1 MDWNLINIR
10 NERALRNLYCFLLA
24 YVLVRSNIFLRFWCG
39 PSKILTMVMTMFGL
53 LKASQKALIFVVAS
67 LMLVACGS
75 GSGDSK
81 KSSDNNVLS
90 QDTQFMYVQRSVTQD
105 SQFNAERLKL
115 SKTNR
120 DSSPFD
126 LASPYEFK
134 VGAQLMSRSS
144 LDVNAIDTE
153 VLTSYFK
160 STEYDVKDLNVS
172 PDGQF
177 LVFTAHGPHDHLTDY
192 TWNIYE
198 YNFKDKSI
206 RRIIE
211 DDLIANAGQDTNP
224 TYALDGSII
233 FSSDRAVGNPNSP
246 VDNVVD
252 QYQADNCYKVG
263 PNEKPSLLHSMT
275 NHGENILQLTYGK
288 NHDTKPTTLKDG
300 RIAFVRWSR
309 TYELLQGCPVDST
322 TTQSGDIFNAQYPA
336 GLEVPSK
343 WPLAAVCANAHS
355 TPIGKVLASNHYT
368 ILRITAD
375 GNELQQLYKTVT
387 LTGSDESFIG
397 IEHIVQ
403 AENGQLAALL
413 KHQYNQTLGGNIV
426 ELQSPDSTTNTTV
439 FGNIAP
445 LPLMTGEV
453 DLYPNQHSVNGW
465 YSAVW
470 PYRDGTGR
478 LLVSWSQCSTVSN
491 GVNTFCQSSDEP
503 GEVNGQYGIWVFDEK
518 TQSRLPVVRARKNTV
533 YSDIAVSQPN
543 NGLDFPFDPYNIGFV
558 DNLDTN
564 RVICDDP
571 GIVVP
576 PLGNTYASSAP
587 TYASSAAASTP
598 VIIVY
603 SSAASNTVVVTNS
616 SAASM
621 PVVIAN
627 SSAASMPVVIAN
639 SSVASIRVV
648 IANSSVASTP
658 VAITSSVAASTPVIT
673 NSSAASTPVIAS
685 SAAAHPNSSVAVNS
699 SSAAINTI
707 ATANAGANQTGNVGS
722 TFTLD
727 GSGSRDAD
735 GDVLTYKWLLISSP
749 ADSNL
754 AQVNWASVKPSVIPD
769 KAGNY
774 VVQLIVNDGKQDS
787 LPARVV
793 ITAVQPNQKPVAN
806 GGPDQ
811 SVNVSESVILSA
823 VGSSD
828 ADGDALTYGWTLIAQ
843 PANSSLALS
852 NASSVTTGFN
862 PEHQGVYSFQL
873 IVRDGSVN
881 GEPDTVVVT
890 VVQPNRKPLANAG
903 ADQHANIGSLV
914 TLDGSGSSD
923 VDGDA
928 LTYKWEIISPA
939 QTITK
944 LSSPSTV
951 MPTFTIL
958 DHGIYVVRLIVND
971 GKLDSDPD
979 TVSFEVGNVKPVANA
994 GADQKGYVDTVA
1006 QLNASL
1012 SSDVDGDVLTYK
1024 WRIVAAPEASNAQIV
1039 GATAV
1044 MPVFT
1049 PDEYGIYT
1057 IELVVNDGLI
1067 SSDPDTVVI
1076 DTRNSRPVAN
1086 AGADQSVS
1094 IDDLAVLNGIGSV
1107 DADDQTLT
1115 YSWSVLS
1122 RPVGSTVALLTPNE
1136 SIAKLK
1142 IDKAGSYVIQ
1152 LVVNDG
1158 IESSEPDTVVL
1169 NTKNIRPIAEA
1180 GKNKTV
1186 YIGDQVSLDGSAS
1199 YDSDG
1204 DKLNYNWSLTTKP
1217 SASISSLLNLNAVNP
1232 TFKADKEGTY
1242 IAQLIVNDG
1251 TLDSAPDTVTIT
1263 VEQPV
1268 CNIDS
1273 NTTRTL
1279 PVTVRDFKAYR
1290 ETGGH
1295 IDFENKNT
1303 SDLGIVEVNLGADHL
1318 PVYANKSGG
1327 TPSTHGATYFN
1338 QWFRDVSGIN
1348 TNIPKTLQL
1357 KRTVG
1362 SSIWTYHN
1370 EDFFPIDGLGFGNYL
1385 QTGHNFHFTLEAH
1398 LVFNYNGGEVFK
1410 FQGDDDL
1417 WVFIN
1422 GKRVIDLGGVHSVQ
1436 NGSVDLDDQAVKLG
1450 IVKGESYTF
1459 DLFFA
1464 ERHTT
1469 KSEFMFQ
1476 TDINLECIPTAH

>member
-1 MDWNLINIR
+1 
-10 NERALRNLYCFLLA
+10 
-24 YVLVRSNIFLRFWCG
+24 
-39 PSKILTMVMTMFGL
+39 MFGL
-53 LKASQKALIFVVAS
+53 LKASQKAFILLVAS
-67 LMLVACGS
+67 LILVACGS

-81 KSSDNNVLS
+81 KSADNNVLS
-90 QDTQFMYVQRSVTQD
+90 QDTQFMYVQRNVAQD
-105 SQFNAERLKL
+105 FQFNTERLKL

-134 VGAQLMSRSS
+134 AGAQLMSRSS

-153 VLTSYFK
+153 VLTSYFN
-160 STEYDVKDLNVS
+160 SSEYDVKDLNIS
-172 PDGQF
+172 PDGQY
-177 LVFTAHGPHDHLTDY
+177 LVFAAHGPHDHLTDY

-198 YNFKDKSI
+198 YSFKDKSI

-224 TYALDGSII
+224 TYALDGSIV

-246 VDNVVD
+246 VDNIVD

-275 NHGENILQLTYGK
+275 NNGENILQLTYGR

-309 TYELLQGCPVDST
+309 TYELLQNCPVDGATTST
-322 TTQSGDIFNAQYPA
+322 TDIFNAQYPT
-336 GLEVPSK
+336 GLDMPAQWS
-343 WPLAAVCANAHS
+343 LAAVCANAHS

-375 GNELQQLYKTVT
+375 GKELQQLYKTVT

-413 KHQYNQTLGGNIV
+413 KHQYTQSLGGNIV
-426 ELQSPDSTTNTTV
+426 ELQSPESVTATSV

-445 LPLMTGEV
+445 VPVMTGEV

-491 GVNTFCQSSDEP
+491 GINTFCQSSNEP
-503 GEVNGQYGIWVFDEK
+503 GKVNGQYGIWVFDEK
-518 TQSRLPVVRARKNTV
+518 TQSRLPVVRARANTV
-533 YSDIAVSQPN
+533 YSDIAISQPN
-543 NGLDFPFDPYNIGFV
+543 NGLDFPFNAYSDGFV

-576 PLGNTYASSAP
+576 PLGNTYASSVAANP
-587 TYASSAAASTP
+587 NSSAASTP
-598 VIIVY
+598 VGIAY
-603 SSAASNTVVVTNS
+603 SSVASSPVVVTNS
-616 SAASM
+616 SASKA
-621 PVVIAN
+621 VVIAN
-627 SSAASMPVVIAN
+627 SSAASAPVVIAN
-639 SSVASIRVV
+639 SSVASIPVQ
-648 IANSSVASTP
+648 IANSSAASVPAAITSSVAASTP
-658 VAITSSVAASTPVIT
+658 VITSSVAASTPVIT
-673 NSSAASTPVIAS
+673 NSSAASTPVAIAS
-685 SAAAHPNSSVAVNS
+685 SAAAYSSTTTSTAVNS
-699 SSAAINTI
+699 SSAPKNTI

-735 GDVLTYKWLLISSP
+735 GDVLTYKWLLLSSP
-749 ADSNL
+749 ADSTL
-754 AQVNWASVKPSVIPD
+754 AQLNWTSVKPSVIPD

-787 LPARVV
+787 LPATVV
-793 ITAVQPNQKPVAN
+793 ITAVQPNQKPIAN

-811 SVNVSESVILSA
+811 SVNVNENVILSA

-828 ADGDALTYGWTLIAQ
+828 ADGDTLTYSWTLITQ
-843 PANSSLALS
+843 PGSSNLVLN
-852 NASSVTTGFN
+852 NASSVTTGFT
-862 PEHQGVYSFQL
+862 PEYQGVYSFQL
-873 IVRDGSVN
+873 IVRDGLINS
-881 GEPDTVVVT
+881 EPDTVVVT
-890 VVQPNRKPLANAG
+890 VNQPNRKPVANAG
-903 ADQHANIGSLV
+903 PDQHANIGTLV

-923 VDGDA
+923 VDGDT

-939 QTITK
+939 QTTTK
-944 LSSPSTV
+944 LSSASTV

-958 DHGIYVVRLIVND
+958 DHGLYVVRLIVND

-979 TVSFEVGNVKPVANA
+979 TVSFEIGNVKPVANA
-994 GADQKGYVDTVA
+994 GVDQKGYVNTVA

-1012 SSDVDGDVLTYK
+1012 SSDLDGDVLTYK
-1024 WRIVAAPEASNAQIV
+1024 WRIVAAPESSNAQIV

-1057 IELVVNDGLI
+1057 IELVVNDGLV
-1067 SSDPDTVVI
+1067 SSNPDTVVI

-1094 IDDLAVLNGIGSV
+1094 IDDLAELNGIGSV
-1107 DADDQTLT
+1107 DADGQTLT
-1115 YSWSVLS
+1115 YSWSVVS
-1122 RPVGSTVALLTPNE
+1122 KPVGSAVALLTPDQT
-1136 SIAKLK
+1136 IAKLK

-1158 IESSEPDTVVL
+1158 IESSEPDTIVL
-1169 NTKNIRPIAEA
+1169 NTKNIRPVAEA

-1186 YIGDQVSLDGSAS
+1186 YIGDQVSLDGSGS

-1204 DKLNYNWSLTTKP
+1204 DKLSYSWSLTTKP
-1217 SASISSLLNLNAVNP
+1217 SNSVTSLVNVSAVNP

-1251 TLDSAPDTVTIT
+1251 TLGSAPDTVTIT

-1273 NTTRTL
+1273 NTMRTL
-1279 PVTVRDFKAYR
+1279 PVTIRDFKAYQ
-1290 ETGGH
+1290 EVGGH
-1295 IDFENKNT
+1295 IDFENKNI
-1303 SDLGIVEVNLGADHL
+1303 SDVGIVEVNLGADHL
-1318 PVYANKSGG
+1318 PVYANKTGG

-1338 QWFRDVSGIN
+1338 QWFRDVSGVN
-1348 TNIPKTLQL
+1348 KNIPKTLQL
-1357 KRTVG
+1357 KRSVG

-1370 EDFFPIDGLGFGNYL
+1370 EDFFPIDGLGFGDYL

-1398 LVFNYNGGEVFK
+1398 LEFNYNGGEVFE

-1436 NGSVDLDDQAVKLG
+1436 NGSVDLDEQAAKLG
-1450 IVKGESYTF
+1450 IVKGQSYTF

-1476 TDINLECIPTAH
+1476 TDINLECVSTAQ